1 MRRTRIFTIVLF
13 IIAAAAFAVSQ
24 VMQMMT
30 DKSGPT
36 ISMDTDNISVSA
48 EASEKELLKGVTAQD
63 NTDGDV
69 SENLMIENMS
79 NLMDGDTRTM
89 TIVAFDSDGNV
100 TKAQRSVTYTD
111 YHAPQFTLDG
121 PLQYALGA
129 DDILGNIGATDQ
141 LDGNL
146 SASVKITDKYRIPND
161 TEGEYPLEFTVT
173 NSAGDVAR
181 LTATVTM
188 LSQSDYN
195 SSAKIGLSQYIVYI
209 GKGQKINPMS
219 YVKDIE
225 IGDITYTKKEN
236 GTFAAAST
244 AAAGQQTQTVL
255 PANSVA
261 VSGEVN
267 SKKAGTYELTY
278 TMQEKS
284 GRTGSTRLIVVV
296 TE

>member
-89 TIVAFDSDGNV
+89 TIIAFDSDGNV

-225 IGDITYTKKEN
+225 IGDTTYTKKEN

>member
-1 MRRTRIFTIVLF
+1 MRRTRIFTIALF
-13 IIAAAAFAVSQ
+13 VIAVAAFAVSQ

-36 ISMDTDNISVSA
+36 ISMDTDSITVSA
-48 EASEKELLKGVTAQD
+48 EASEKELLEGVTAED
-63 NTDGDV
+63 STDGDV
-69 SENLMIENMS
+69 SQNLMIENMS
-79 NLMDGDTRTM
+79 NLMEGDTRTM

-100 TKAQRSVTYTD
+100 TKAQRSVTYND

-141 LDGNL
+141 LDGDL
-146 SASVKITDKYRIPND
+146 SASVKITDKYRIPSD

-188 LSQSDYN
+188 LSQSEYN
-195 SSAKIGLSQYIVYI
+195 SSAKINLNQYIIYI
-209 GKGQKINPMS
+209 SKGQEIDPMS
-219 YVKDIE
+219 YVKEIE
-225 IGDITYTKKEN
+225 IGDTVYTKQEN
-236 GTFAAAST
+236 GSFT
-244 AAAGQQTQTVL
+244 APDTATAAGQTAKAL
-255 PANSVA
+255 PASSIS
-261 VSGEVN
+261 VSGSVDNE
-267 SKKAGTYELTY
+267 KAGTYELTY
-278 TMQEKS
+278 TMEDTV

>member
-13 IIAAAAFAVSQ
+13 VIAAAAFAVSQ

-30 DKSGPT
+30 DKSGPA
-36 ISMDTDNISVSA
+36 ISMDTDSITVSA
-48 EASEKELLKGVTAQD
+48 EASEKDLLQGVTAQD

-69 SENLMIENMS
+69 SQNLMIENMS
-79 NLMDGDTRTM
+79 NLMEGDTRTM

-100 TKAQRSVTYTD
+100 SKAQRSVTYND

-121 PLQYALGA
+121 RAVCVGA
-129 DDILGNIGATDQ
+129 DDVLDNIGATDQ

-173 NSAGDVAR
+173 NSAGDVSR

-195 SSAKIGLSQYIVYI
+195 SSAKIGLSNYLIYIERER
-209 GKGQKINPMS
+209 K
-219 YVKDIE
+219 
-225 IGDITYTKKEN
+225 
-236 GTFAAAST
+236 
-244 AAAGQQTQTVL
+244 
-255 PANSVA
+255 
-261 VSGEVN
+261 
-267 SKKAGTYELTY
+267 
-278 TMQEKS
+278 
-284 GRTGSTRLIVVV
+284 
-296 TE
+296 

>member
-13 IIAAAAFAVSQ
+13 VIAIAAFAVSQ

-36 ISMDTDNISVSA
+36 ISMDADSITVSA
-48 EASEKELLKGVTAQD
+48 EASEKELLQGVTAQD

-69 SENLMIENMS
+69 SKNLMIENMS
-79 NLMDGDTRTM
+79 NLMDGNTRTM

-100 TKAQRSVTYTD
+100 TKAQRSVTYND

-129 DDILGNIGATDQ
+129 DDILDNIGATDQ

-195 SSAKIGLSQYIVYI
+195 SSAKIGLSKYIIYL
-209 GKGQKINPMS
+209 GKGEKLEDPMS

-225 IGDITYTKKEN
+225 IGDTTYTKQEN
-236 GTFAAAST
+236 GSFTAAST
-244 AAAGQQTQTVL
+244 AATGQTQTVL
-255 PANSVA
+255 PANSVS
-261 VSGEVN
+261 VSGEVDN
-267 SKKAGTYELTY
+267 KKAGTYELTY
-278 TMQEKS
+278 TMQEKT

>member
-100 TKAQRSVTYTD
+100 TKAQRSVTYMD

>member
-13 IIAAAAFAVSQ
+13 VIAAAAFAVSQ

-30 DKSGPT
+30 DKSGPA
-36 ISMDTDNISVSA
+36 ISMDTDSITVSA
-48 EASEKELLKGVTAQD
+48 EASEKDLLQGVTAQD

-69 SENLMIENMS
+69 SQNLMIENMS
-79 NLMDGDTRTM
+79 NLMEGDTRTM

-100 TKAQRSVTYTD
+100 SKAQRSVTYND

-129 DDILGNIGATDQ
+129 DDVLDNIGATDQ

-173 NSAGDVAR
+173 NSAGDVSR

-195 SSAKIGLSQYIVYI
+195 SSAKIGLSNYLIYIDK
-209 GKGQKINPMS
+209 GKKIDPMS

-225 IGDITYTKKEN
+225 IGDTTYTKQEN
-236 GTFAAAST
+236 GSFTAPRT
-244 AAAGQQTQTVL
+244 AATVVQTATAL
-255 PANSVA
+255 TASCIS
-261 VSGEVN
+261 VSGSVN
-267 SKKAGTYELTY
+267 RKKPGTYELTY
-278 TMQEKS
+278 TMQDKN